1 MVGGGGQAGGLGL
14 EMGSSSNHFLLLSPS
29 TLGSA
34 TADLVLLP
42 EREQMLRSQGTGLPG
57 YQGRALLSPLNS
69 GLTLGTPG
77 TWPEPR
83 RPRLFQMLQGLGAP
97 SEEWIEVS
105 RQLCAL
111 RVSGVKQPLAPPS
124 LKPLKPPGSTE
135 DIALL

>member
-14 EMGSSSNHFLLLSPS
+14 EMGSSSNHFLLLCPS

-42 EREQMLRSQGTGLPG
+42 EREQMLRSQGAGLPG
-57 YQGRALLSPLNS
+57 YQDRALLSPLNS
-69 GLTLGTPG
+69 ALTLGTPG

-83 RPRLFQMLQGLGAP
+83 HPRLFQMLQ
-97 SEEWIEVS
+97 EWIEVS